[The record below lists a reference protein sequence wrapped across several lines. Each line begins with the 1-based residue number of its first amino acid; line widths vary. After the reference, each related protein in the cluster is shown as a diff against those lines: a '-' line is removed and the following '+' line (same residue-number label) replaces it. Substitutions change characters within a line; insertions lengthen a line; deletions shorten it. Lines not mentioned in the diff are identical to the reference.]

1 MFPLYT
7 YLAGIRI
14 IIIITIAL
22 YHPPTRLVFL
32 YITYFSCFSQ
42 TFPLIFL
49 RSWRIEG
56 SYEASFHALCQRFL
70 SVFTIL
76 CIIAKIEYNKKKNT
90 VDSTQEGVQKHR
102 KCFVLFYCKACIP
115 TKQTQKVNLEFN
127 LCKINQ
133 SYLVAYSQYGDDAT
147 YTFHHTALQI

>member
-1 MFPLYT
+1 MLFANVFSPYLLYCA
-7 YLAGIRI
+7 LLQKSN
-14 IIIITIAL
+14 IT
-22 YHPPTRLVFL
+22 
-32 YITYFSCFSQ
+32 
-42 TFPLIFL
+42 
-49 RSWRIEG
+49 
-56 SYEASFHALCQRFL
+56 
-70 SVFTIL
+70 
-76 CIIAKIEYNKKKNT
+76 KKNT

-147 YTFHHTALQI
+147 YTFHHTALQIYIFCFALKAICYNKGTTYCQRICLKSY